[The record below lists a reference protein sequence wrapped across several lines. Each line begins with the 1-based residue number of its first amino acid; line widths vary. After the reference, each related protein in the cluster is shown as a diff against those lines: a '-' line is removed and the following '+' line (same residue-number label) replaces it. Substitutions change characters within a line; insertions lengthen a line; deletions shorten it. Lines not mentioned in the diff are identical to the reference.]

1 MHIHTFRYQMMVRE
15 QWIPVIEKY
24 LKGAEQALLFLI
36 ASFYN
41 PLEVSNIASNMLKK
55 YLCISIREVPPAISG
70 CVLFRKN
77 LKSS

>member
-41 PLEVSNIASNMLKK
+41 PLEVK
-55 YLCISIREVPPAISG
+55 YQILPPT
-70 CVLFRKN
+70 C
-77 LKSS
+77 